1 MQTILAQEA
10 EKPKGDT
17 MNELKIFAY
26 SGEKL
31 RTIQREDGLWWVL
44 RDVCRVL
51 GITNHKM
58 VAQRLD
64 EDEVSLAD
72 LIDALGRTQKT
83 TIINEPGLYAVILRS
98 DKPEAKAFKRW
109 VTHDVL
115 PTIRRTGTYGVSQK
129 QLDRLSA
136 AQQMLADWRRMTA
149 EWEEMTSAACQRY
162 DSARKHYDN
171 CRAARDAC
179 RKYARDAQA
188 RVDALVEDITS
199 RQ

>member
-1 MQTILAQEA
+1 
-10 EKPKGDT
+10 

-26 SGEKL
+26 SGEEL

-51 GITNHKM
+51 GMTTPAK
-58 VAQRLD
+58 VAERLD
-64 EDEVSLAD
+64 DDEKGVSL
-72 LIDALGRTQKT
+72 IHTLGGNQKV

-149 EWEEMTSAACQRY
+149 VREEMTSAACQRY